1 MSAEIV
7 VYVVAK
13 DPADR
18 ETLRT
23 PLAKQAFDVRLYDSP
38 RTFIND
44 VARRPIGCCVLADV
58 DTPEADGFGL
68 LIEIKQRH
76 LTLPV
81 IFITSH
87 ANCPLA
93 IEAMR
98 AGAIDLLERP
108 LHEEAVLAAVR
119 RAQLRVGLS
128 PPKDAHLHAACTRLD
143 RLTRRENDI
152 LAGLLKGQSNK
163 IIAHELG
170 ISRKTVEVHRAN
182 LMSKTGARTL
192 AELVRMGLTA
202 ESQKR
207 H

>member
-1 MSAEIV
+1 M
-7 VYVVAK
+7 
-13 DPADR
+13 
-18 ETLRT
+18 
-23 PLAKQAFDVRLYDSP
+23 AKQDFDVRLYDTP
-38 RTFIND
+38 RTFIDD
-44 VARRPIGCCVLADV
+44 VARNPAGCCVLADV
-58 DTPEADGFGL
+58 DMPDGDGFGL
-68 LIEIKQRH
+68 LIEIKQHR
-76 LTLPV
+76 LALPV
-81 IFITSH
+81 IFITAH

-108 LHEEAVLAAVR
+108 FHEDALLAAVR

-128 PPKDAHLHAACTRLD
+128 HQINFNLQATSTGLTRL
-143 RLTRRENDI
+143 TKRENDI
-152 LAGLLKGQSNK
+152 WTGLLKGQSNK
-163 IIAHELG
+163 VIAHELG

-202 ESQKR
+202 ERHKR

>member
-1 MSAEIV
+1 MSAERV

-13 DPADR
+13 DLAVR
-18 ETLRT
+18 ETLRV
-23 PLAKQAFDVRLYDSP
+23 PLAKQDFDVRLYETP
-38 RTFIND
+38 RRFID
-44 VARRPIGCCVLADV
+44 EVAPHPIGCCVLADV
-58 DTPEADGFGL
+58 DMPEGSGFGL
-68 LIEIKQRH
+68 LIEIKQHH
-76 LTLPV
+76 LALPV

-108 LHEEAVLAAVR
+108 LPEDALVAAVR
-119 RAQLRVGLS
+119 RAQSRVGS
-128 PPKDAHLHAACTRLD
+128 SFPNNVHPPATGLA
-143 RLTRRENDI
+143 RLTKREHDI
-152 LAGLLKGQSNK
+152 LAGLLKGQPNK

-182 LMSKTGARTL
+182 LMAKTGARTL